1 MKRRIGNDLPIEVN
15 VTRFGEPEN
24 LNDYSTLAVRIK
36 SAYGDFVPFD
46 FMVDGNTIKG
56 VFYGKDQKM
65 TGDYII
71 ELVKNAG
78 EVGMI
83 TLDQTIVTL
92 VDRTAKEQ
100 DIEDCEKIDI
110 DITTGK
116 NGLSA
121 YELARTQGFEG
132 TLEEYLDSLY
142 GPFRIGSG
150 KDSAQNKRGV
160 ATGVGATAIGANA
173 IASGDYS
180 FAEGSE
186 GIKCGF
192 KAVENKAGQ
201 FICTDWTLV
210 YILFPYI
217 KKLYRVPPVDA
228 TPDDIANIT
237 FVSERIVESDRTL
250 TKDTWYIYPE
260 AVGTGSH
267 QEGDGHAFGE
277 NSHAEGIMTIAR
289 SSSHAEGYG
298 TVAFGYGAH
307 AEGYGTK
314 TSKSSSHAEGE
325 FTEAGGQ
332 ASHAEGYYTKTQN
345 QGEHAEG
352 CFNKS
357 NDRTLHSIGIGSSE
371 KNRKNAFEVMRNGD
385 VFLYGLGEYDGTN
398 PDKANT
404 IQQVIATATTGG
416 GTFLGLLNPDDSA
429 PESTEG
435 GFYVSTEKGQYFNGF
450 CLKNNFM
457 LIWTN
462 QDDKWRCTKIRIKA
476 KPAPQMVLWRH
487 LPLESDGSCWYFI
500 KTDLGIRAK
509 SASVFYGGNLFMN
522 RKRLQ
527 EIESS
532 DYPTSG
538 LQRFISALCSG
549 GVFVRG
555 PWDFSDIENGD
566 AATDDGIA
574 HEILERVSR
583 HWVTG
588 DESSRLSGIKCK
600 STKVMY
606 DFKNRCVRNIEKVK
620 YDPIDNTFKNYSRL
634 VIARWK
640 KYSKTKTRQDYD
652 GITYHTEL
660 HTKYQRLIG
669 GGEDRSVMNFVW
681 YSRKRGKK
689 SSTRWALNDHICLSG
704 GDGPKSLLVQ
714 TQAYDRILRRYL
726 ID

>member
-180 FAEGSE
+180 FAEGSK
-186 GIKCGF
+186 GIECGF

-201 FICTDWTLV
+201 YICTDWTFV

-260 AVGTGSH
+260 AVGIGSH

-298 TVAFGYGAH
+298 TVALGYGAH

-314 TSKSSSHAEGE
+314 TSESYSHAEGE
-325 FTEAGGQ
+325 YTEAGGQ
-332 ASHAEGYYTKTQN
+332 ASHAEGHYTKTQN

-352 CFNKS
+352 WFNKS
-357 NDRTLHSIGIGSSE
+357 NDRTLHSIGIGHSE
-371 KNRKNAFEVMRNGD
+371 KNRKNAFEVMGNGD
-385 VFLYGLGEYDGTN
+385 AFLYGLGGYDGTN

-404 IQQVIATATTGG
+404 IQQVVAAATIGG
-416 GTFLGLLNPDDSA
+416 GTFLGLLKPNDSA

-435 GFYVSTEKGQYFNGF
+435 GFYVSTEKGHYFNGF
-450 CLKNNFM
+450 DLKNNFM

-462 QDDKWRCTKIRIKA
+462 QDGKWKCTKIRIKA

-487 LPLESDGSCWYFI
+487 LPLVSDGSCWYFI
-500 KTDLGIRAK
+500 KTDLGIRTTK

-522 RKRLQ
+522 KKRLL

-532 DYPTSG
+532 DYPTSD
-538 LQRFISALCSG
+538 LKRFILKLG
-549 GVFVRG
+549 TVGVFVRG
-555 PWDFSDIENGD
+555 PWDFSDIKGGD

-574 HEILERVSR
+574 REILERVSR

-588 DESSRLSGIKCK
+588 DRLSGIKCK

-606 DFKNRCVRNIEKVK
+606 DFKNSCVRNIEKVK
-620 YDPIDNTFKNYSRL
+620 YDPYDNTFKNPSRL
-634 VIARWK
+634 VNARWR
-640 KYSKTKTRQDYD
+640 KYGKTKTAED
-652 GITYHTEL
+652 GINHTEYY
-660 HTKYQRLIG
+660 TKYQRLIG
-669 GGEDRSVMNFVW
+669 GEDSSVMNLVW
-681 YSRKRGKK
+681 YSRKRGKR
-689 SSTRWALNDHICLSG
+689 SSTRWALNNNRCLSG
-704 GDGPKSLLVQ
+704 EDGPKSLLVV
-714 TQAYDRILRRYL
+714 TQAYESSLKRYL
-726 ID
+726 IE

>member
-100 DIEDCEKIDI
+100 DIEDCEIIDI

-121 YELARTQGFEG
+121 YELARAQGFEG

-180 FAEGSE
+180 FAEGSK

-192 KAVENKAGQ
+192 KAVENKTGQ
-201 FICTDWTLV
+201 YICTDWTFV

-260 AVGTGSH
+260 AVGIGSH
-267 QEGDGHAFGE
+267 QEGDGHAFGA

-314 TSKSSSHAEGE
+314 TSKSYSHAEGE
-325 FTEAGGQ
+325 YTEAGGQ
-332 ASHAEGYYTKTQN
+332 ASHAEGHYTKTQN

-352 CFNKS
+352 WFNKS
-357 NDRTLHSIGIGSSE
+357 NGRTLHSIGIGYSE
-371 KNRKNAFEVMRNGD
+371 KNRKNAFEVMGNGD
-385 VFLYGLGEYDGTN
+385 AFLYGLGGYDGTN
-398 PDKANT
+398 PDNANT
-404 IQQVIATATTGG
+404 IQQVVAAATTGG
-416 GTFLGLLNPDDSA
+416 GTFLGLLKPNDSA

-435 GFYVSTEKGQYFNGF
+435 GFYVSTEKGHYFNGF

-462 QDDKWRCTKIRIKA
+462 QNGKWSSTKIRIKA
-476 KPAPQMVLWRH
+476 KPNPQMVLWRH
-487 LPLESDGSCWYFI
+487 LPLVSDGSCWYFI
-500 KTDLGIRAK
+500 KTDLGIRGN
-509 SASVFYGGNLFMN
+509 SNIVFYGGNLFMN
-522 RKRLQ
+522 NNRLR
-527 EIESS
+527 EIEYS
-532 DYPTSG
+532 DYPTSDLRG
-538 LQRFISALCSG
+538 FISELRTV

-555 PWDFSDIENGD
+555 PWDFSDIKDGD
-566 AATDDGIA
+566 AATDGGIA
-574 HEILERVSR
+574 QEILERVSR
-583 HWVTG
+583 HWVT
-588 DESSRLSGIKCK
+588 DSMLSGIKCE

-606 DFKNRCVRNIEKVK
+606 DFKKRCVRNIEKVK
-620 YDPIDNTFKNYSRL
+620 YDPIDNTFKNSSRL
-634 VIARWK
+634 VVARWK
-640 KYSKTKTRQDYD
+640 KYGKTRKEAD
-652 GITYHTEL
+652 GFTRATEYY
-660 HTKYQRLIG
+660 TKYQRLFG
-669 GGEDRSVMNFVW
+669 GSEDDSVMNLVW
-681 YSRKRGKK
+681 YSRKYGKK
-689 SSTRWALNDHICLSG
+689 SSTRWGKNDNVCLSG
-704 GDGPKSLLVQ
+704 GDGPKSLLIQ
-714 TQAYDRILRRYL
+714 TSAYDRILKRYL
-726 ID
+726 IE

>member
-15 VTRFGEPEN
+15 VTRFGETEN

-180 FAEGSE
+180 FAEGSK

-192 KAVENKAGQ
+192 KAVENKTGQ
-201 FICTDWTLV
+201 YICTDWTLV

-260 AVGTGSH
+260 AVGIGSH
-267 QEGDGHAFGE
+267 QEGNGHAIGE
-277 NSHAEGIMTIAR
+277 DSHAEGVMTIAH

-298 TVAFGYGAH
+298 SVALRYGAH
-307 AEGYGTK
+307 AEGWGTK
-314 TSKSSSHAEGE
+314 ASKSSSHAEGE
-325 FTEAGGQ
+325 HTEAEGQ
-332 ASHAEGYYTKTQN
+332 ASHAEGHYTKTQN

-352 CFNKS
+352 WFNKS
-357 NDRTLHSIGIGSSE
+357 NDRTLHSIGIGYSE
-371 KNRKNAFEVMRNGD
+371 KNRKNAFEVMGNGD
-385 VFLYGLGEYDGTN
+385 VFLYGLGGYDGTN

-404 IQQVIATATTGG
+404 IQQVIAAATTGG
-416 GTFLGLLNPDDSA
+416 GTFLGLLTPNDSA

-435 GFYVSTEKGQYFNGF
+435 GFYVSTEKGKYFNGF
-450 CLKNNFM
+450 CLQNNFM

-462 QDDKWRCTKIRIKA
+462 QDGKWRCTKIRIKA

-487 LPLESDGSCWYFI
+487 LPLVSDGSCWYFI
-500 KTDLGIRAK
+500 KTDLGIRANPV
-509 SASVFYGGNLFMN
+509 SVFYGGNLFMN
-522 RKRLQ
+522 KKRLL
-527 EIESS
+527 EIENS

-538 LQRFISALCSG
+538 LQRFISKLCAG

-555 PWDFSDIENGD
+555 PWDFSDIKNED

-588 DESSRLSGIKCK
+588 DRLSGIKCK

-606 DFKNRCVRNIEKVK
+606 DFKNSCVRNIEKVK
-620 YDPIDNTFKNYSRL
+620 YDPTDNTFKNSSRL
-634 VIARWK
+634 VTARWK
-640 KYSKTKTRQDYD
+640 KYGKTRTEIDGSTQDT
-652 GITYHTEL
+652 TYY
-660 HTKYQRLIG
+660 TKYQRVFG
-669 GGEDRSVMNFVW
+669 GGKDRSVMNLVW
-681 YSRKRGKK
+681 YSRKRGKR
-689 SSTRWALNDHICLSG
+689 SSTRWGLNNNMCLSG
-704 GDGPKSLLVQ
+704 GDGPKSLLVV
-714 TQAYDRILRRYL
+714 TQAYGSSLKRYL
-726 ID
+726 IE